1 MHENLDRAVEL
12 LCECFKRGGKLM
24 ICGNG
29 GSGADSAHILGEL
42 VKGFMLRRPLPQ
54 ELIERIGEPWAEKLQ
69 LGLPAIDLTANNA
82 LIGAVAN
89 DQDGQ
94 LPYAQQVMAYCRP
107 GDVLIGISTSGNS
120 QNVLRAMKTAH
131 ALGGRCIAFT
141 GKTGGQMAAHADVLL
156 NVDETETYRVQE
168 KHLPLYHQL
177 CMRVEYAMF
186 GDAK

>member
-1 MHENLDRAVEL
+1 MYENLDRAVNM
-12 LCECFKRGGKLM
+12 LCECFKNGGKLM

-42 VKGFMLRRPLPQ
+42 VKGFMLRRPLSRA
-54 ELIERIGEPWAEKLQ
+54 LIEKIGEPWAEKLQ
-69 LGLPAIDLTANNA
+69 MGLPAIDLTANNA

-120 QNVLRAMKTAH
+120 QNVLRAMKTAR
-131 ALGGRCIAFT
+131 ALGGSCIAFT
-141 GKTGGQMAAHADVLL
+141 GKTGGQMAEHADVLL

-177 CMRVEYAMF
+177 CMRVEAAMF
-186 GDAK
+186 GDAE

>member
-1 MHENLDRAVEL
+1 MHENLDCAVSM
-12 LCECFKRGGKLM
+12 LCECFKNGGKLM

-54 ELIERIGEPWAEKLQ
+54 GLIEKIGEPWAEKLQ
-69 LGLPAIDLTANNA
+69 MGLPAIDLTANNA

-120 QNVLRAMKTAH
+120 QNVLRAMKTAR
-131 ALGGRCIAFT
+131 ALGGSCIAFT
-141 GKTGGQMAAHADVLL
+141 GKTGGQMAEHADVLL

-177 CMRVEYAMF
+177 CMRVEAAMF
-186 GDAK
+186 GDAE